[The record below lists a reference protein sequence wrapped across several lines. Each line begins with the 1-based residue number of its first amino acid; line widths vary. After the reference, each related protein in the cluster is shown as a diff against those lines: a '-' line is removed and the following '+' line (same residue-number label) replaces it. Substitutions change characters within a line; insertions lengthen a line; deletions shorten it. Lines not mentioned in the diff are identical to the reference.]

1 MEVDV
6 VWITS
11 IGIHMWESGI
21 RFHCFGEEVFLEA
34 DYWDYEFILL
44 GPWVRCSRLV
54 LLLWCC
60 F

>member
-21 RFHCFGEEVFLEA
+21 RFHCFGEVFLEA
-34 DYWDYEFILL
+34 DYWDYEFILV
-44 GPWVRCSRLV
+44 GPWDRCSRLV

>member
-34 DYWDYEFILL
+34 D
-44 GPWVRCSRLV
+44 
-54 LLLWCC
+54 
-60 F
+60 